1 MVILLDTGWKYSSRV
16 TDALEYQNLVPQLL
30 DRDSTTPTNLT
41 TLNDTESQNVSGH
54 AGKQITPDEVP
65 VRFNETWFSY
75 NSEPVVR
82 DINFSITQGE
92 FVAILGPNGS
102 GKTTLMK
109 LALGLLKPTAGQVL
123 LFGEPAETFTDWHRI
138 GYVPQRTQ
146 ATESRFPAS
155 VREIVNFGS
164 YSGFSPLSIF
174 KRNDKGRVDE
184 AMEMAGIEQLADRR
198 VSDLSVGQQQR
209 MLIARSLVR
218 RPDLLVM
225 DEPVAGVD
233 AVGEEQFH
241 LMVRRLNRDLGITIV
256 MVSHDIGAV
265 MREATTCACIN
276 RDIVFHGPVHQLDAQ
291 ALSGLYGFPVDVL
304 MHDPEHTHR

>member
-1 MVILLDTGWKYSSRV
+1 MPANGSTELLSQDNGS
-16 TDALEYQNLVPQLL
+16 
-30 DRDSTTPTNLT
+30 
-41 TLNDTESQNVSGH
+41 DTESQVVDRQQDQNLP
-54 AGKQITPDEVP
+54 ADQIPI
-65 VRFNETWFSY
+65 RFDETWFSY
-75 NSEPVVR
+75 NSVPVVR
-82 DINFSITQGE
+82 DINFSITPGE
-92 FVAILGPNGS
+92 FAAILGPNGS

-109 LALGLLKPTAGQVL
+109 LALGLLKPTSGQVL
-123 LFGEPAETFTDWHRI
+123 LFGEPAETFTDWHKV

-174 KRNDKGRVDE
+174 KRDKSNRVDE
-184 AMEMAGIEQLADRR
+184 AMEMAGIAQLASRR

-218 RPDLLVM
+218 KPELLVM
-225 DEPVAGVD
+225 DEPIAGVD
-233 AVGEEQFH
+233 AAGEEQFH
-241 LMVRRLNRDLGITIV
+241 TMVRRLNRDLGITIV

-304 MHDPEHTHR
+304 MHDYEHTHR

>member
-1 MVILLDTGWKYSSRV
+1 MVDKVAKNESVEIGSN
-16 TDALEYQNLVPQLL
+16 E
-30 DRDSTTPTNLT
+30 LT
-41 TLNDTESQNVSGH
+41 SDTESQNMNSSEGTVLRPE
-54 AGKQITPDEVP
+54 QIPI
-65 VRFNETWFSY
+65 RFVETWFSY
-75 NSEPVVR
+75 DSDPAVR
-82 DINFSITQGE
+82 DINFSITPGE
-92 FVAILGPNGS
+92 FAAILGPNGS

-109 LALGLLKPTAGQVL
+109 LALGLLKPTSGQVL
-123 LFGEPAETFTDWHRI
+123 LFGEPAETFTNWQKV

-164 YSGFSPLSIF
+164 YSGFDPLSIF
-174 KRNDKGRVDE
+174 KRDKSNRVEE
-184 AMEMAGIEQLADRR
+184 AMEMAGIAHLAPRR

-233 AVGEEQFH
+233 AAGEEQFH
-241 LMVRRLNRDLGITIV
+241 TMVRRLNRDLGITIV

-276 RDIVFHGPVHQLDAQ
+276 RDIVFHGPVHQIDAQ

-304 MHDPEHTHR
+304 MHDDEHTHR

>member
-1 MVILLDTGWKYSSRV
+1 VLNKLPANGSIELLSQDDGS
-16 TDALEYQNLVPQLL
+16 
-30 DRDSTTPTNLT
+30 
-41 TLNDTESQNVSGH
+41 DTESQEVNRQQDKNLP
-54 AGKQITPDEVP
+54 ADQIPI
-65 VRFNETWFSY
+65 RFDETWFSY
-75 NSEPVVR
+75 NSVPVVR
-82 DINFSITQGE
+82 DINFSITPGE
-92 FVAILGPNGS
+92 FAAILGPNGS

-109 LALGLLKPTAGQVL
+109 LALGLLKPTSGQVL
-123 LFGEPAETFTDWHRI
+123 LFGEPAEIFTDWHKV

-146 ATESRFPAS
+146 STESRFPAS

-174 KRNDKGRVDE
+174 KRDKSNRVDE
-184 AMEMAGIEQLADRR
+184 AMDMAGIGQLASRR

-218 RPDLLVM
+218 KPELLVM

-233 AVGEEQFH
+233 AAGEEQFH
-241 LMVRRLNRDLGITIV
+241 TMVRRLNRDLGITIV

-304 MHDPEHTHR
+304 MHDDEHTHR

>member
-1 MVILLDTGWKYSSRV
+1 MTNDETQTPLAFS
-16 TDALEYQNLVPQLL
+16 
-30 DRDSTTPTNLT
+30 DSI
-41 TLNDTESQNVSGH
+41 DTESQKVSSHDG
-54 AGKQITPDEVP
+54 QLLRPDEIP
-65 VRFNETWFSY
+65 IRFDETWFSY

-82 DINFSITQGE
+82 DINFSITPGE
-92 FVAILGPNGS
+92 FAAILGPNGS

-109 LALGLLKPTAGQVL
+109 LALGLLKPTSGQVL
-123 LFGEPAETFTDWHRI
+123 LFGEPAESFTDWHRV

-164 YSGFSPLSIF
+164 YAGFNPLAIF
-174 KRNDKGRVDE
+174 KRKNTSRVDE
-184 AMEMAGIEQLADRR
+184 AMEMAGIQHLAEIR

-233 AVGEEQFH
+233 AAGEEQFH
-241 LMVRRLNRDLGITIV
+241 SMVRRLNRELGITIV

-265 MREATTCACIN
+265 MREATTCACVN
-276 RDIVFHGPVHQLDAQ
+276 GDIVFHGPVHQLDAQ

>member
-1 MVILLDTGWKYSSRV
+1 MQKV
-16 TDALEYQNLVPQLL
+16 TRMPSEEHRAP
-30 DRDSTTPTNLT
+30 
-41 TLNDTESQNVSGH
+41 LNFSNSVDTESQNVAGH
-54 AGKQITPDEVP
+54 YGKNFAPDEIP
-65 VRFNETWFSY
+65 IRFDETWFSY
-75 NSEPVVR
+75 NSDPVVR
-82 DINFSITQGE
+82 DINFSITPGE
-92 FVAILGPNGS
+92 FAAILGPNGS

-109 LALGLLKPTAGQVL
+109 LALGLLKPTSGQVL
-123 LFGEPAETFTDWHRI
+123 LFGEPADSFTDWHRV

-164 YSGFSPLSIF
+164 YTGFNPLAIF
-174 KRNDKGRVDE
+174 NRKSSSRVDE
-184 AMEMAGIEQLADRR
+184 AMELAGIQHLADRR

-218 RPDLLVM
+218 QPDLLVM

-233 AVGEEQFH
+233 AAGEEQFH
-241 LMVRRLNRDLGITIV
+241 SMVRRLNRDLGITIV

-265 MREATTCACIN
+265 MREATTCACVN
-276 RDIVFHGPVHQLDAQ
+276 GDIVFHGPVHQLDAQ

>member
-1 MVILLDTGWKYSSRV
+1 MPANGSTELLSQDNGS
-16 TDALEYQNLVPQLL
+16 
-30 DRDSTTPTNLT
+30 
-41 TLNDTESQNVSGH
+41 DTESQVVDRQQDQNLP
-54 AGKQITPDEVP
+54 ADQIPI
-65 VRFNETWFSY
+65 RFDETWFSY
-75 NSEPVVR
+75 NSVPVVR
-82 DINFSITQGE
+82 DINFSITPGE
-92 FVAILGPNGS
+92 FAAILGPNGS

-109 LALGLLKPTAGQVL
+109 LALGLLKPTSGQVL
-123 LFGEPAETFTDWHRI
+123 LFGEPAETFTDWHKV

-174 KRNDKGRVDE
+174 KRDKSNRVDE
-184 AMEMAGIEQLADRR
+184 AMEMAGIAQLASRR

-218 RPDLLVM
+218 KPELLVM

-233 AVGEEQFH
+233 AAGEEQFH
-241 LMVRRLNRDLGITIV
+241 TMVRRLNRDLGITIV

-304 MHDPEHTHR
+304 MHDYEHTHR

>member
-1 MVILLDTGWKYSSRV
+1 MAGNELRQSTSTLSV
-16 TDALEYQNLVPQLL
+16 TDTQSHNYNRESTGLL
-30 DRDSTTPTNLT
+30 RPD
-41 TLNDTESQNVSGH
+41 
-54 AGKQITPDEVP
+54 QIPI
-65 VRFNETWFSY
+65 RFDETWFSY
-75 NSEPVVR
+75 DSEPVVR
-82 DINFSITQGE
+82 DINFSITPGE
-92 FVAILGPNGS
+92 FAAILGPNGS

-109 LALGLLKPTAGQVL
+109 LALGLLKPTSGRVL
-123 LFGEPAETFTDWHRI
+123 LFGHPAESFTDWHRV

-164 YSGFSPLSIF
+164 YSGFNPLAIF
-174 KRNDKGRVDE
+174 KRGDRARVDE
-184 AMEMAGIEQLADRR
+184 AMEMAGVQHLASTR

-225 DEPVAGVD
+225 DEPVAGID
-233 AVGEEQFH
+233 AAGEEQFH
-241 LMVRRLNRDLGITIV
+241 TMIRRLNRDMGITIV

-276 RDIVFHGPVHQLDAQ
+276 RDIVFHGPVHQIDAE
-291 ALSGLYGFPVDVL
+291 ALSRLYGFPVDVL

>member
-1 MVILLDTGWKYSSRV
+1 MPEQESVTLGDTAPVI
-16 TDALEYQNLVPQLL
+16 E
-30 DRDSTTPTNLT
+30 
-41 TLNDTESQNVSGH
+41 TESHNITAHSGENLRPD
-54 AGKQITPDEVP
+54 QIPI
-65 VRFNETWFSY
+65 RFAETWFSY

-82 DINFSITQGE
+82 DINFAITPGE
-92 FVAILGPNGS
+92 FAAILGPNGS

-109 LALGLLKPTAGQVL
+109 LALGLLKPTSGRVL
-123 LFGEPAETFTDWHRI
+123 LFGEPADKFTDWHRV
-138 GYVPQRTQ
+138 GYVPQRTH

-164 YSGFSPLSIF
+164 YTGFNPLTIF
-174 KRNDKGRVDE
+174 KRKDSNRVDE
-184 AMEMAGIEQLADRR
+184 AMEMAGITHLANRR

-233 AVGEEQFH
+233 AAGEEQFH
-241 LMVRRLNRDLGITIV
+241 TMVRRLNRELGITIV

-265 MREATTCACIN
+265 MREATTIACIN

-291 ALSGLYGFPVDVL
+291 ALSALYGFPVDVL
-304 MHDPEHTHR
+304 LHDPEHTHR

>member
-1 MVILLDTGWKYSSRV
+1 MMVDKVAKNESVEIGSN
-16 TDALEYQNLVPQLL
+16 E
-30 DRDSTTPTNLT
+30 LT
-41 TLNDTESQNVSGH
+41 SDTESQNMNSSEGTVLRPE
-54 AGKQITPDEVP
+54 QIPI
-65 VRFNETWFSY
+65 RFVETWFSY
-75 NSEPVVR
+75 DSDPAVR
-82 DINFSITQGE
+82 DINFSITPGE
-92 FVAILGPNGS
+92 FAAILGPNGS

-109 LALGLLKPTAGQVL
+109 LALGLLKPTSGQVL
-123 LFGEPAETFTDWHRI
+123 LFGEPAETFTNWQKV

-164 YSGFSPLSIF
+164 YSGFDPLSIF
-174 KRNDKGRVDE
+174 KRDKSNRVEE
-184 AMEMAGIEQLADRR
+184 AMEMAGIAHLAPRR

-233 AVGEEQFH
+233 AAGEEQFH
-241 LMVRRLNRDLGITIV
+241 TMVRRLNRDLGITIV

-276 RDIVFHGPVHQLDAQ
+276 RDIVFHGPVHQIDAQ

-304 MHDPEHTHR
+304 MHDDEHTHR

>member
-1 MVILLDTGWKYSSRV
+1 MPSQVKSV
-16 TDALEYQNLVPQLL
+16 PMTDFQQPIN
-30 DRDSTTPTNLT
+30 TNLDE
-41 TLNDTESQNVSGH
+41 NPGPNGMEANSGELLRSE
-54 AGKQITPDEVP
+54 DVP
-65 VRFNETWFSY
+65 VRFNEAWFSY
-75 NSEPVVR
+75 GSEPVVR
-82 DINFSITQGE
+82 DINFSITPGE
-92 FVAILGPNGS
+92 FAAILGPNGS

-109 LALGLLKPTAGQVL
+109 LALGLLKPTLGEVL
-123 LFGEPAETFTDWHRI
+123 LFGEPAESFTDWHRV

-164 YSGFSPLSIF
+164 YSGFSPLAIF
-174 KRNDKGRVDE
+174 KRKNSGKVDD
-184 AMEMAGIEQLADRR
+184 AMDLAGITNLADHR

-218 RPDLLVM
+218 QPDLLVM

-233 AVGEEQFH
+233 AAGEEQFH
-241 LMVRRLNRDLGITIV
+241 SMIRRLNRDLGITIV

>member
-1 MVILLDTGWKYSSRV
+1 MPENGSTELLSQDNGS
-16 TDALEYQNLVPQLL
+16 
-30 DRDSTTPTNLT
+30 
-41 TLNDTESQNVSGH
+41 DTESQVVDRQQDHNLP
-54 AGKQITPDEVP
+54 ADQIPI
-65 VRFNETWFSY
+65 RFDETWFSY
-75 NSEPVVR
+75 NSVPVVR
-82 DINFSITQGE
+82 DINFSITPGE
-92 FVAILGPNGS
+92 FAAILGPNGS

-109 LALGLLKPTAGQVL
+109 LALGLLKPTSGQVL
-123 LFGEPAETFTDWHRI
+123 LFGEPAEIFTDWHKV

-146 ATESRFPAS
+146 STESRFPAS

-174 KRNDKGRVDE
+174 KRDKSNRVDE
-184 AMEMAGIEQLADRR
+184 AMDMAGIGQLASRR

-218 RPDLLVM
+218 KPELLVM

-233 AVGEEQFH
+233 AAGEEQFH
-241 LMVRRLNRDLGITIV
+241 TMVRRLNRDLGITIV

-304 MHDPEHTHR
+304 MHDDEHTHR

>member
-1 MVILLDTGWKYSSRV
+1 MPENGSTELLSQDNGS
-16 TDALEYQNLVPQLL
+16 
-30 DRDSTTPTNLT
+30 
-41 TLNDTESQNVSGH
+41 DTESQVVDRQQDHNLP
-54 AGKQITPDEVP
+54 ADQIPI
-65 VRFNETWFSY
+65 RFDETWFSY
-75 NSEPVVR
+75 NSVPVVR
-82 DINFSITQGE
+82 DINFSITPGE
-92 FVAILGPNGS
+92 FAAILGPNGS

-109 LALGLLKPTAGQVL
+109 LALGLLKPTSGQVL
-123 LFGEPAETFTDWHRI
+123 LFGEPAETFTDWHKV

-174 KRNDKGRVDE
+174 KRDKSNRVDE
-184 AMEMAGIEQLADRR
+184 AMDMAGIGQLASRR
-198 VSDLSVGQQQR
+198 VSDLSVGEQQR

-218 RPDLLVM
+218 KPELLVM

-233 AVGEEQFH
+233 AAGEEQFH
-241 LMVRRLNRDLGITIV
+241 TMVRRLNRDLGITIV

-304 MHDPEHTHR
+304 MHDDEHTHR

>member
-1 MVILLDTGWKYSSRV
+1 MMVDKVAKNESVEIGSNELTSDTR
-16 TDALEYQNLVPQLL
+16 
-30 DRDSTTPTNLT
+30 
-41 TLNDTESQNVSGH
+41 SQNMNSPEGTVLRPE
-54 AGKQITPDEVP
+54 QIPI
-65 VRFNETWFSY
+65 RFVETWFSY
-75 NSEPVVR
+75 DSDPVVR
-82 DINFSITQGE
+82 DINFSITPGE
-92 FVAILGPNGS
+92 FAAILGPNGS

-109 LALGLLKPTAGQVL
+109 LALGLLKPTSGQVL
-123 LFGEPAETFTDWHRI
+123 LFGEPAETFTNWQKV

-164 YSGFSPLSIF
+164 YSGFDPLSIF
-174 KRNDKGRVDE
+174 KRDKSNRVEE
-184 AMEMAGIEQLADRR
+184 AMEMAGIAHLAPRR

-233 AVGEEQFH
+233 AAGEEQFH
-241 LMVRRLNRDLGITIV
+241 TMVRRLNRDLGITIV

-276 RDIVFHGPVHQLDAQ
+276 RDIVFHGPVHQIDAQ

-304 MHDPEHTHR
+304 MHDDEHTHR

>member
-1 MVILLDTGWKYSSRV
+1 MTEHNHSGDP
-16 TDALEYQNLVPQLL
+16 A
-30 DRDSTTPTNLT
+30 RDNE
-41 TLNDTESQNVSGH
+41 TESQKHDAHSSGTLSPE
-54 AGKQITPDEVP
+54 QVP
-65 VRFNETWFSY
+65 VRFDETWFSY

-82 DINFSITQGE
+82 DINFSITPGE
-92 FVAILGPNGS
+92 FAAILGPNGS

-109 LALGLLKPTAGQVL
+109 LALGLLKPTSGRVL
-123 LFGEPAETFTDWHRI
+123 LFGVPADKFTDWHRV

-155 VREIVNFGS
+155 VREVVNFGT
-164 YSGFSPLSIF
+164 YSGFDPLAIF
-174 KRNDKGRVDE
+174 RRGKLSDQVDE
-184 AMEMAGIEQLADRR
+184 AMEMAGVQSLADRR

-233 AVGEEQFH
+233 AAGEEQFH
-241 LMVRRLNRDLGITIV
+241 TMVRHLNRDLGITIV

-276 RDIVFHGPVHQLDAQ
+276 RDIVFHGPVHKLDAQ
-291 ALSGLYGFPVDVL
+291 AISSLYGFPVDVL

>member
-1 MVILLDTGWKYSSRV
+1 MNDDS
-16 TDALEYQNLVPQLL
+16 QLSPIEG
-30 DRDSTTPTNLT
+30 DIETFPRP
-41 TLNDTESQNVSGH
+41 E
-54 AGKQITPDEVP
+54 KIPI
-65 VRFNETWFSY
+65 RFDETWFTY

-82 DINFSITQGE
+82 DINFSIMPGE
-92 FVAILGPNGS
+92 FAAILGPNGS

-109 LALGLLKPTAGQVL
+109 LALGLLKPSSGRVL
-123 LFGEPAETFTDWHRI
+123 LFGEPSDNFTDWHRI

-155 VREIVNFGS
+155 VREIVEFGA
-164 YSGFSPLSIF
+164 YSGFSPFSMW
-174 KRNDKGRVDE
+174 KSDKDRQVDD
-184 AMEMAGIEQLADRR
+184 AMELAGIRNLADRR

-276 RDIVFHGPVHQLDAQ
+276 QDIVFHGPVHQLDAKS
-291 ALSGLYGFPVDVL
+291 LSDLYGFPVDVL
-304 MHDPEHTHR
+304 MHDPDHTHR

>member
-1 MVILLDTGWKYSSRV
+1 MVDKVAKNESVEIGSN
-16 TDALEYQNLVPQLL
+16 E
-30 DRDSTTPTNLT
+30 LT
-41 TLNDTESQNVSGH
+41 SDTESQNMDSPEGTVLRPE
-54 AGKQITPDEVP
+54 QIPI
-65 VRFNETWFSY
+65 RFVETWFSY
-75 NSEPVVR
+75 DSDPAVR
-82 DINFSITQGE
+82 DINFSITPGE
-92 FVAILGPNGS
+92 FAAILGPNGS

-109 LALGLLKPTAGQVL
+109 LALGLLKPTSGQVL
-123 LFGEPAETFTDWHRI
+123 LFGEPAETFTNWQKV

-164 YSGFSPLSIF
+164 YSGFDPLSIF
-174 KRNDKGRVDE
+174 KRDKSNRVEE
-184 AMEMAGIEQLADRR
+184 AMEMAGIAHLAPRR

-233 AVGEEQFH
+233 AAGEEQFH
-241 LMVRRLNRDLGITIV
+241 TMVRRLNRDLGITIV

-276 RDIVFHGPVHQLDAQ
+276 RDIVFHGPVHQIDAQ

-304 MHDPEHTHR
+304 MHDDEHTHR

>member
-1 MVILLDTGWKYSSRV
+1 MAMTEHNHSRDPV
-16 TDALEYQNLVPQLL
+16 
-30 DRDSTTPTNLT
+30 RDNE
-41 TLNDTESQNVSGH
+41 TESQKHDAHSSPTLSPE
-54 AGKQITPDEVP
+54 QVP
-65 VRFNETWFSY
+65 VRFDETWFSY

-82 DINFSITQGE
+82 DINFSITPGE
-92 FVAILGPNGS
+92 FAAILGPNGS

-109 LALGLLKPTAGQVL
+109 LALGLLKPTSGRVL
-123 LFGEPAETFTDWHRI
+123 LFGVPADKFTDWHRV

-155 VREIVNFGS
+155 VREVVNFGT
-164 YSGFSPLSIF
+164 YSGFDPLAIF
-174 KRNDKGRVDE
+174 RRGKLSDQVDE
-184 AMEMAGIEQLADRR
+184 AMEMAGVQSLADRR

-233 AVGEEQFH
+233 AAGEEQFH
-241 LMVRRLNRDLGITIV
+241 TMVRHLNRDLGITIV

-276 RDIVFHGPVHQLDAQ
+276 RDIVFHGPVHKLDAQ
-291 ALSGLYGFPVDVL
+291 AISNLYGFPVDVL

>member
-1 MVILLDTGWKYSSRV
+1 MQPGQ
-16 TDALEYQNLVPQLL
+16 ALAPEQVP
-30 DRDSTTPTNLT
+30 
-41 TLNDTESQNVSGH
+41 
-54 AGKQITPDEVP
+54 I
-65 VRFNETWFSY
+65 RFDETWFSY

-82 DINFSITQGE
+82 DINFSIAPGE
-92 FVAILGPNGS
+92 FAAILGPNGS

-109 LALGLLKPTAGQVL
+109 LALGLLKPTSGRVL
-123 LFGEPAETFTDWHRI
+123 LFGEPADRFTDWHRV

-155 VREIVNFGS
+155 VREVVNFGA
-164 YSGFSPLSIF
+164 YSGFDPLAIF
-174 KRNDKGRVDE
+174 KRQKSSDRVDE
-184 AMEMAGIEQLADRR
+184 AMEMAGIQDLAHRR

-225 DEPVAGVD
+225 DEPVAGID
-233 AVGEEQFH
+233 AAGEEQFH
-241 LMVRRLNRDLGITIV
+241 SMIRSLNRDLGITIV
-256 MVSHDIGAV
+256 MISHDIGAV
-265 MREATTCACIN
+265 MREATTIACIN

-291 ALSGLYGFPVDVL
+291 ALSNLYGFPVDVL

>member
-1 MVILLDTGWKYSSRV
+1 MPITDFQQPAGINPNNEAGPNAVETHSRGLLRPED
-16 TDALEYQNLVPQLL
+16 
-30 DRDSTTPTNLT
+30 
-41 TLNDTESQNVSGH
+41 
-54 AGKQITPDEVP
+54 VP

-75 NSEPVVR
+75 GSEPVVR
-82 DINFSITQGE
+82 DINFSITPGE
-92 FVAILGPNGS
+92 FAAILGPNGS

-109 LALGLLKPTAGQVL
+109 LALGLLKPTSGEVL
-123 LFGEPAETFTDWHRI
+123 LFGEPAESFTDWHRV

-164 YSGFSPLSIF
+164 YSGFNPLAVF
-174 KRNDKGRVDE
+174 KRKSSSRVDD
-184 AMEMAGIEQLADRR
+184 AMEQAGITNLADRR

-218 RPDLLVM
+218 QPDLLVM

-233 AVGEEQFH
+233 AAGEEQFH
-241 LMVRRLNRDLGITIV
+241 SMVRRLNRDLGITIV

-276 RDIVFHGPVHQLDAQ
+276 RDIVFHGPVHQLDAE

>member
-1 MVILLDTGWKYSSRV
+1 MVDKVAKNESVEIGSN
-16 TDALEYQNLVPQLL
+16 E
-30 DRDSTTPTNLT
+30 LT
-41 TLNDTESQNVSGH
+41 SDTESQNMNSPEGTVLRPE
-54 AGKQITPDEVP
+54 QIPI
-65 VRFNETWFSY
+65 RFVETWFSY
-75 NSEPVVR
+75 DSDPVVR
-82 DINFSITQGE
+82 DINFSITPGE
-92 FVAILGPNGS
+92 FAAILGPNGS

-109 LALGLLKPTAGQVL
+109 LALGLLKPTSGQVL
-123 LFGEPAETFTDWHRI
+123 LFGEPAETFTNWQKV

-164 YSGFSPLSIF
+164 YSGFDPLSIF
-174 KRNDKGRVDE
+174 KRDKSNRVEE
-184 AMEMAGIEQLADRR
+184 AMEMAGIAHLAPRR

-233 AVGEEQFH
+233 AAGEEQFH
-241 LMVRRLNRDLGITIV
+241 TMVRRLNRDLGITIV
-256 MVSHDIGAV
+256 IVSHDIGAV

-276 RDIVFHGPVHQLDAQ
+276 RDIVFHGPVHQIDAQ

-304 MHDPEHTHR
+304 MHDDEHTHR

>member
-1 MVILLDTGWKYSSRV
+1 VGKLSENKSVEIIS
-16 TDALEYQNLVPQLL
+16 NQLQ
-30 DRDSTTPTNLT
+30 D
-41 TLNDTESQNVSGH
+41 DTESQHFSTQH
-54 AGKQITPDEVP
+54 GKVLRPEQIPI
-65 VRFNETWFSY
+65 RFVETWFSY
-75 NSEPVVR
+75 NSVPVVR
-82 DINFSITQGE
+82 DINFSITPGE
-92 FVAILGPNGS
+92 FAAILGPNGS
-102 GKTTLMK
+102 GKTTLMR
-109 LALGLLKPTAGQVL
+109 LALGLLKPTSGQVL
-123 LFGEPAETFTDWHRI
+123 LFGEPAETFTDWQKI

-164 YSGFSPLSIF
+164 YSGFNPLSIL
-174 KRNDKGRVDE
+174 KRKKSNQVDE
-184 AMEMAGIEQLADRR
+184 AMEMAGIAYLASRR

-233 AVGEEQFH
+233 AAGEEQFH
-241 LMVRRLNRDLGITIV
+241 TMVRRLNRDLGITIV

-276 RDIVFHGPVHQLDAQ
+276 RDIVFHGPVHQLDAE

-304 MHDPEHTHR
+304 MHDDEHTHR

>member
-1 MVILLDTGWKYSSRV
+1 VVAVSDNEATQPLNFS
-16 TDALEYQNLVPQLL
+16 
-30 DRDSTTPTNLT
+30 DSIE
-41 TLNDTESQNVSGH
+41 TESHKLTGHSGEQLRPY
-54 AGKQITPDEVP
+54 QIP

-75 NSEPVVR
+75 DSEPVVR
-82 DINFSITQGE
+82 DINFSITPGE
-92 FVAILGPNGS
+92 FAAILGPNGS

-109 LALGLLKPTAGQVL
+109 LALGLLKPTSGQVL
-123 LFGEPAETFTDWHRI
+123 LFGQPAESFTDWHRV

-155 VREIVNFGS
+155 VREIVNFGA
-164 YSGFSPLSIF
+164 YSGFSPFAIF
-174 KRNDKGRVDE
+174 KRKSVERVDE
-184 AMEMAGIEQLADRR
+184 AMEMAGIQHLAERR

-218 RPDLLVM
+218 RPDLLVL
-225 DEPVAGVD
+225 DEPVAGID
-233 AVGEEQFH
+233 AAGEEQFH
-241 LMVRRLNRDLGITIV
+241 TMVRRLNRDLGITIV

>member
-1 MVILLDTGWKYSSRV
+1 VGSVSRTELGS
-16 TDALEYQNLVPQLL
+16 TDSPVLVNE
-30 DRDSTTPTNLT
+30 TK
-41 TLNDTESQNVSGH
+41 SQNSGLQS
-54 AGKQITPDEVP
+54 AEIVAPEQVP
-65 VRFNETWFSY
+65 IRFEETWYSY

-92 FVAILGPNGS
+92 FAAILGPNGS
-102 GKTTLMK
+102 GKTTMMK
-109 LALGLLKPTAGQVL
+109 LALGLLKPTSGRVL
-123 LFGEPAETFTDWHRI
+123 LFGEPAERFTDWNRV

-155 VREIVNFGS
+155 VREVVNFGT
-164 YSGFSPLSIF
+164 YSGFHPLALF
-174 KRNDKGRVDE
+174 RRNKLSGHVDE
-184 AMEMAGIEQLADRR
+184 AMELAGVQDLADRR

-233 AVGEEQFH
+233 AAGEEQFH
-241 LMVRRLNRDLGITIV
+241 TMIRRLNRELGITIV
-256 MVSHDIGAV
+256 MVSHDIGAI

-276 RDIVFHGPVHQLDAQ
+276 RDIVFHGPVHQLDAE
-291 ALSGLYGFPVDVL
+291 AISSLYGFPVDVL
-304 MHDPEHTHR
+304 MHDPDHTHR

>member
-1 MVILLDTGWKYSSRV
+1 MMVDKVAKNESVEIGSN
-16 TDALEYQNLVPQLL
+16 E
-30 DRDSTTPTNLT
+30 LT
-41 TLNDTESQNVSGH
+41 SDTESQNMNSSEGTVLRPE
-54 AGKQITPDEVP
+54 QIPI
-65 VRFNETWFSY
+65 RFVETWFSY
-75 NSEPVVR
+75 DSDPVVR
-82 DINFSITQGE
+82 DINFSITPGE
-92 FVAILGPNGS
+92 FAAILGPNGS

-109 LALGLLKPTAGQVL
+109 LALGLLKPTSGQVL
-123 LFGEPAETFTDWHRI
+123 LFGEPAETFTNWQKV

-164 YSGFSPLSIF
+164 YSGFDPLSIF
-174 KRNDKGRVDE
+174 KRDKSNRVEE
-184 AMEMAGIEQLADRR
+184 AMEMAGIAHLAPRR

-233 AVGEEQFH
+233 AAGEEQFH
-241 LMVRRLNRDLGITIV
+241 TMVRRLNRDLGITIV

-276 RDIVFHGPVHQLDAQ
+276 RDIVFHGPVHQIDAQ

-304 MHDPEHTHR
+304 MHDDEHTHR

>member
-1 MVILLDTGWKYSSRV
+1 MSISEHGH
-16 TDALEYQNLVPQLL
+16 
-30 DRDSTTPTNLT
+30 TTESVHI
-41 TLNDTESQNVSGH
+41 DETESQNGD
-54 AGKQITPDEVP
+54 AQPAETFAPEQIPI
-65 VRFNETWFSY
+65 RFDETWFSY

-82 DINFSITQGE
+82 DINFSITPGE
-92 FVAILGPNGS
+92 FAAILGPNGS

-109 LALGLLKPTAGQVL
+109 LALGLLKPTSGRVL
-123 LFGEPAETFTDWHRI
+123 LFGVPADRFTDWHRV

-146 ATESRFPAS
+146 AMESRFPAS
-155 VREIVNFGS
+155 VREVVNFGT
-164 YSGFSPLSIF
+164 YSGFDPFAIF
-174 KRNDKGRVDE
+174 KRRGSARVDE
-184 AMEMAGIEQLADRR
+184 AMEMAGVQPLADRR

-209 MLIARSLVR
+209 MLIARALVR

-233 AVGEEQFH
+233 AAGEEQFH
-241 LMVRRLNRDLGITIV
+241 SMIRRLNRDLGITIV

-276 RDIVFHGPVHQLDAQ
+276 RDIVFHGPVHRLDAQ
-291 ALSGLYGFPVDVL
+291 ALSNLYGFPVDVL

>member
-1 MVILLDTGWKYSSRV
+1 MPSEEHRAPLNFSSSV
-16 TDALEYQNLVPQLL
+16 
-30 DRDSTTPTNLT
+30 
-41 TLNDTESQNVSGH
+41 DTESQNVAGH
-54 AGKQITPDEVP
+54 YGKNFSPDEIP
-65 VRFNETWFSY
+65 IRFDETWFSY
-75 NSEPVVR
+75 NSDPVVR
-82 DINFSITQGE
+82 DINFSITPGE
-92 FVAILGPNGS
+92 FAAILGPNGS

-109 LALGLLKPTAGQVL
+109 LALGLLKPTSGQVL
-123 LFGEPAETFTDWHRI
+123 LFGEPADSFTDWHRV

-164 YSGFSPLSIF
+164 YTGFNPLAIF
-174 KRNDKGRVDE
+174 NRKSSSRVDE
-184 AMEMAGIEQLADRR
+184 AMELAGIQHLADRR

-233 AVGEEQFH
+233 AAGEEQFH
-241 LMVRRLNRDLGITIV
+241 SMVRRLNRDLGITIV

-265 MREATTCACIN
+265 MREATTCACVN
-276 RDIVFHGPVHQLDAQ
+276 GDIVFHGPVHQLDAQ

>member
-1 MVILLDTGWKYSSRV
+1 MVDKVAKNESVEIGSN
-16 TDALEYQNLVPQLL
+16 E
-30 DRDSTTPTNLT
+30 LT
-41 TLNDTESQNVSGH
+41 SDTESQNMNSSEGTVLRPE
-54 AGKQITPDEVP
+54 QIPI
-65 VRFNETWFSY
+65 RFVETWFSY
-75 NSEPVVR
+75 DSDPVVR
-82 DINFSITQGE
+82 DINFSITPGE
-92 FVAILGPNGS
+92 FAAILGPNGS

-109 LALGLLKPTAGQVL
+109 LALGLLKPTSGQVL
-123 LFGEPAETFTDWHRI
+123 LFGEPAETFTNWQKV

-164 YSGFSPLSIF
+164 YSGFDPLSIF
-174 KRNDKGRVDE
+174 KRDKSNRVEE
-184 AMEMAGIEQLADRR
+184 AMEMAGIAHLAPRR

-233 AVGEEQFH
+233 AAGEEQFH
-241 LMVRRLNRDLGITIV
+241 TMVRRLNRDLGITIV

-276 RDIVFHGPVHQLDAQ
+276 RDIVFHGPVHQIDAQ

-304 MHDPEHTHR
+304 MHDDEHTHR

>member
-1 MVILLDTGWKYSSRV
+1 MTSLGTGWKYLLLAIHVSLRADQV
-16 TDALEYQNLVPQLL
+16 NLVDDQSNSKNAALL
-30 DRDSTTPTNLT
+30 NE
-41 TLNDTESQNVSGH
+41 TESHKINVHSGEILNTE
-54 AGKQITPDEVP
+54 QVP

-92 FVAILGPNGS
+92 FAAILGPNGS

-109 LALGLLKPTAGQVL
+109 LALGLLKPTSGQVL
-123 LFGEPAETFTDWHRI
+123 LFGEPAESFKDWHRV

-146 ATESRFPAS
+146 ANESRFPAS

-164 YSGFSPLSIF
+164 YSGFSPLAIF
-174 KRNDKGRVDE
+174 RRGRSSQVDD
-184 AMEMAGIEQLADRR
+184 ALEMAGITNLADRR

-218 RPDLLVM
+218 RPDLLVL

-241 LMVRRLNRDLGITIV
+241 TMVRRLNRDLGITIV

-304 MHDPEHTHR
+304 LHDPEHTHR

>member
-1 MVILLDTGWKYSSRV
+1 VLNKLPANGSIELLSQDDGS
-16 TDALEYQNLVPQLL
+16 
-30 DRDSTTPTNLT
+30 
-41 TLNDTESQNVSGH
+41 DTESQEVNRQQDKNLP
-54 AGKQITPDEVP
+54 ADQIPI
-65 VRFNETWFSY
+65 RFDETWFSY
-75 NSEPVVR
+75 NSVPVVR
-82 DINFSITQGE
+82 DINFSITPGE
-92 FVAILGPNGS
+92 FAAILGPNGS

-109 LALGLLKPTAGQVL
+109 LALGLLKPTSGQVL
-123 LFGEPAETFTDWHRI
+123 LFGEPAEIFTDWHKV

-146 ATESRFPAS
+146 STESRFPAS

-174 KRNDKGRVDE
+174 KRDKSNRVDE
-184 AMEMAGIEQLADRR
+184 AMDMAGIGQLASRR
-198 VSDLSVGQQQR
+198 VSDLSVGEQQR

-218 RPDLLVM
+218 KPELLVM

-233 AVGEEQFH
+233 AAGEEQFH
-241 LMVRRLNRDLGITIV
+241 TMVRRLNRDLGITIV

-304 MHDPEHTHR
+304 MHDDEHTHR